1 MGLLITVLRLAIYS
15 GLMGVM
21 MPMISMTVPNCC
33 QFKYLSGPP
42 DMEGNYTLIHP
53 EEVYNDVLPE
63 ECRDSCVYTKQGN
76 YEDQFCFEATDPAH
90 SPSFSQCQV
99 GPTPPTTAGLY
110 TTSSPAKQ
118 SSVSMMTTTSTGQIP
133 VEITT
138 TPSGQSPVEITTTT
152 PSGQNP
158 IEMTTTTPSG
168 QNPVEIT
175 TTPSGQSP
183 VEITTTTPSG
193 QSPVEISTTTPTGQ
207 SPVEII
213 STTPLVLTK
222 ETTHSPFSVPAS
234 PKPTG
239 EEEVLLVTPSFQKR
253 TTT

>member
-33 QFKYLSGPP
+33 SFKYLSGPP

-76 YEDQFCFEATDPAH
+76 YEDQFCFEATDPAY
-90 SPSFSQCQV
+90 SPSFSQCQA
-99 GPTPPTTAGLY
+99 GPSPPTTAGLY

-118 SSVSMMTTTSTGQIP
+118 SSVSLMTTTSTGQI
-133 VEITT
+133 
-138 TPSGQSPVEITTTT
+138 
-152 PSGQNP
+152 
-158 IEMTTTTPSG
+158 
-168 QNPVEIT
+168 
-175 TTPSGQSP
+175 P

-193 QSPVEISTTTPTGQ
+193 QSPVEISTTTPSGQSPVEISTTTPSGQ

-213 STTPLVLTK
+213 STTPSVITK
-222 ETTHSPFSVPAS
+222 ETPFEFTTHSPFSVPAS

-239 EEEVLLVTPSFQKR
+239 EEEVLLVTPSFRKR

>member
-1 MGLLITVLRLAIYS
+1 MGLLITVLRLSIYS

-33 QFKYLSGPP
+33 HFKYLSGPP

-90 SPSFSQCQV
+90 SPSFSQCQA
-99 GPTPPTTAGLY
+99 GPSPPTTAGLY

-118 SSVSMMTTTSTGQIP
+118 SSVPMMTTTSTGQIP

-152 PSGQNP
+152 PSGQ
-158 IEMTTTTPSG
+158 S
-168 QNPVEIT
+168 PVEITT

-183 VEITTTTPSG
+183 VEMTTTTPSG

-213 STTPLVLTK
+213 STTPSVITK